1 MENAYLEKI
10 IQFVEYEMDK
20 EAGVADTI
28 KGLASRAADGL
39 RAGRAR
45 AGAAVGA
52 AKSGLANATSSAK
65 ARAAA
70 AADVAKGYGRRA
82 SDAGKEFGRRAT
94 DAAKGYG
101 RRASDAGKEFGRRAT
116 DNVKSHARDLGDNVH
131 NMRVAPDWTSR
142 ANVARAIAK
151 NPLVYGGAGGLAAA
165 GVAGYAAGHK
175 KKAGMGDALR
185 AAANAGKADA
195 RAVPNSVNRVRE
207 AWKLRG
213 TGSRNTVREAVG
225 ALAKNKAVQAGAGA
239 LGASAAAGAALA
251 SSTKRSG

>member
-70 AADVAKGYGRRA
+70 AA
-82 SDAGKEFGRRAT
+82 

-175 KKAGMGDALR
+175 KKAGIGDALR
-185 AAANAGKADA
+185 AAANAVKADA